1 MIALSYIQR
10 NRRIVTSEPS
20 YAGAPL
26 PGPVYSSP
34 APPRWKPTLD
44 SVAQRAGVSPM
55 TVSRVLRIP
64 EKVRLATRTRV
75 EAAIEAVG
83 YVPNLVAGSL
93 ASARTRTIAVLV
105 PTIANAIF
113 ADTVQGLSDEV
124 ERAATR

>member
-1 MIALSYIQR
+1 
-10 NRRIVTSEPS
+10 
-20 YAGAPL
+20 
-26 PGPVYSSP
+26 
-34 APPRWKPTLD
+34 
-44 SVAQRAGVSPM
+44 M